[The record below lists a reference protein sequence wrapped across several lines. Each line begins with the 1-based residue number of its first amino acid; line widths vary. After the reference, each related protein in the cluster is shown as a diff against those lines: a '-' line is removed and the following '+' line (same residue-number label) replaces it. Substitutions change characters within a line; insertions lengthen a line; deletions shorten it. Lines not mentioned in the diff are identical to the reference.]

1 MSSAPEE
8 PTRLSGTERTVLLS
22 AGPVA
27 RAASRAASKPEQRWM
42 LTQAR
47 DVRRSFVAQV
57 IDAGGT
63 RLAQERWMLLQDDD
77 VRTSYADKVL
87 RTAPEP
93 DRRQIWMLGQP
104 RAVRESY
111 VREVLDAA
119 G

>member
-1 MSSAPEE
+1 VEPASEE
-8 PTRLSGTERTVLLS
+8 TTRLSGTERSLLLA

-27 RAASRAASKPEQRWM
+27 RAASRAASRPEQRWM
-42 LTQAR
+42 LTQPR
-47 DVRRSFVAQV
+47 EVRRSFVAEV

-77 VRTSYADKVL
+77 VRASYADRVL
-87 RTAPEP
+87 RDAPQP
-93 DRRQIWMLGQP
+93 DRRQIWMLGQA

-111 VREVLDAA
+111 VRDVLDAA